1 MDLVLK
7 GRGVQV
13 TDQIRRTVSLKLAK
27 LERFESHALRVEVE
41 LIAEQNPRQDGT
53 KRLEAA
59 LETPRHTYRARAQA
73 RDVDGALD
81 QLVERLE
88 RQIRDRRGRK
98 RDRFLAGAN
107 RLKSPRT
114 SPEGAGSTD

>member
-41 LIAEQNPRQDGT
+41 LIAEQNPRQDGL

-73 RDVDGALD
+73 RDIDGALD

-98 RDRFLAGAN
+98 RNRFLAGAN

-114 SPEGAGSTD
+114 SPEGAGPTD